1 MFNYIWATMKTMK
14 TPQSGVGFHIHNNEF
29 SEYIFYPFPYTETVF
44 TIDLNVWN
52 SVSGPTFNENDI
64 IDFWPNSEILNAFY
78 SEAANPKSTKFLI
91 LSNQPTASTIDPDCL
106 VPLLDIRNFPD
117 KKKNYNFLGH
127 DVIDISGLSAIAN
140 IGYSKDESFE
150 ISNAKIGINSFG
162 LISSFQDSVKFSEM
176 ASLFAIE
183 HAPFFPVEVWSTHLD
198 SKN

>member
-14 TPQSGVGFHIHNNEF
+14 NPPSGGRFQSHNNEF
-29 SEYIFYPFPYTETVF
+29 SEYIFYPFPHMGTVF
-44 TIDLNVWN
+44 TIDLSVWN
-52 SVSGPTFNENDI
+52 SESGPTDENDT
-64 IDFWPNSEILNAFY
+64 IDFWPSSEILSAFY
-78 SEAANPKSTKFLI
+78 RQTPNPKSTKFLI
-91 LSNQPTASTIDPDCL
+91 LSNQPTASTIDPDCH
-106 VPLLDIRNFPD
+106 VPLLDVRNFPD
-117 KKKNYNFLGH
+117 RKKNYNLLGH

-183 HAPFFPVEVWSTHLD
+183 HAPFFSVEVWSTHLD